1 LLNAD
6 RWFSDQ
12 NEWFATIAAKEL
24 TKEIRK
30 MKRIGMVLLMAS
42 VFSIMGAPCYAAPE
56 AEPQEQE
63 QQQEQV
69 QQLDD
74 VVVKEKYGA
83 PGIEQAPAKTVVD
96 MQTVPTIAVPN
107 SIVDV
112 LKRHAIIDFRGES
125 DIDPGVDSVYMR
137 GFDAKRFVTTLDGVT
152 VQKTGG
158 RKSSNIVDY
167 ALLPAFLI
175 DSVEILPG
183 PHTALYDSKSIGGV
197 LNLKI
202 EKPKRRDSLKPD
214 GQLTASYGSYDT
226 QTQEVKVQGAVQAF
240 TYDLA
245 YKHSSSDGYLRHN
258 ATDMD
263 TAFGRLGLL
272 LPSDGFITLSASYS
286 DVDRQAPV
294 LNPGQTLTDPP
305 GVFSDYD
312 PDYPT
317 VTGSPWSPLQNPTWD
332 GISSTYRLNAE
343 QATPIGRLSLG
354 AYASRDNRTRAYE
367 EWIDRNDHSQGT
379 YHTEM
384 DTDWWQEGGKVQDEI
399 KWALNHTTTI
409 GFDLA
414 RLYDNGSQDRS
425 KTKRVNKK
433 GGYLQHQ
440 WGILPSVDTKLGLRY
455 EDVNIRVSNMRSGV
469 EHIPGRGEWIER
481 DWDQLIPKSF
491 TTWKMDVLAPW
502 LRDTSLSLGVSKIWR
517 APDYHGDY
525 NPQGRPAGAWLEPE
539 HGIGYDLVFDRRL
552 FRDITFKFN
561 GSFYDIKDYIASNRT
576 YARNSGSGAGSQRY
590 SDYKINLEEVY
601 RYGIDVTLGGHL
613 TDDLSFYL
621 TYAWQKFENQG
632 TEEAGE
638 TELDKRAEH
647 RVTAGLSYALF
658 ENTTLMLDYYF
669 QSDEITENAEEVP
682 PDSDNWVFTEEE
694 NPEHHV
700 FDFGVQQLL
709 FKSDRFLREAS
720 LKAYVKNIFDEE
732 YKNASGY
739 PATDRTFGISLSFKI

>member
-1 LLNAD
+1 LLNAY
-6 RWFSDQ
+6 RWFTDQ
-12 NEWFATIAAKEL
+12 YEWFATIATKEL

-30 MKRIGMVLLMAS
+30 MKRIGMVLLMAGI
-42 VFSIMGAPCYAAPE
+42 FSMMAAPCYAAPE
-56 AEPQEQE
+56 AEQQEQE
-63 QQQEQV
+63 QQQAQV

-74 VVVKEKYGA
+74 VVVKEKFGA
-83 PGIEQAPAKTVVD
+83 PGVEQTPTKTVVD
-96 MQTVPTIAVPN
+96 LQTVPTIAVPN

-137 GFDAKRFVTTLDGVT
+137 GFDAKRFVTALDGVT

-197 LNLKI
+197 LNL
-202 EKPKRRDSLKPD
+202 ETVKPKRRDSLKPD
-214 GQLTASYGSYDT
+214 GQLTVSYGSYDT
-226 QTQEVKVQGAVQAF
+226 QTQEVKVQGAIEAV

-258 ATDMD
+258 ANDMD
-263 TAFGRLGLL
+263 IVFGRLGLL
-272 LPSDGFITLSASYS
+272 LPSDGFITLSASNS
-286 DVDRQAPV
+286 DVDRQPPV
-294 LNPGQTLTDPP
+294 DNTGA
-305 GVFSDYD
+305 DYD
-312 PDYPT
+312 PDYPE
-317 VTGSPWSPLQNPTWD
+317 VDNAAFAPEDDPTWD
-332 GISSTYRLNAE
+332 GESYSYRLNYE
-343 QATPIGRLSLG
+343 QSSPIGRIGVG
-354 AYASRDNRTRAYE
+354 AYTGKESRDRAYY
-367 EWIDRNDHSQGT
+367 RNPGD
-379 YHTEM
+379 TER
-384 DTDWWQEGGKVQDEI
+384 TPFETEWWQEGGKVQDEI
-399 KWALNHTTTI
+399 QWAQNHTTTI

-414 RLYDNGSQDRS
+414 RLYDNGSQDDS
-425 KTKRVNKK
+425 KTERVNKK

-440 WGILPSVDTKLGLRY
+440 WGILPSVDIKLGLRY
-455 EDVNIRVSNMRSGV
+455 EDVKIWVSNMGSSG

-491 TTWKMDVLAPW
+491 TTWKMDGLAPW

-539 HGIGYDLVFDRRL
+539 HGIGYDLVLDRRL
-552 FRDITFKFN
+552 FRDIMFKLDC
-561 GSFYDIKDYIASNRT
+561 SFYDIKDYIASNRT
-576 YARNSGSGAGSQRY
+576 YANYSGGSAGSLRY

-632 TEEAGE
+632 DEPAGE

-658 ENTTLMLDYYF
+658 EKTTLMLDYYF
-669 QSDEITENAEEVP
+669 QSDEITEIANEDP
-682 PDSDNWVFTEEE
+682 PDSDNWVFTEDE

-700 FDFGVQQLL
+700 FDLGVQQLL

-720 LKAYVKNIFDEE
+720 LKVYAKNIFDEE

-739 PATDRTFGISLSFKI
+739 PATERTFGISLSIKI